1 MIVIVFVIVIVSVFV
16 IVIVMSRPVYKQDG
30 GENYVYY
37 SLAGQSWL
45 VGCLVGHTHGW
56 LRNRSQGAATS
67 RYPSLLTTGW
77 EVRQEAGGW
86 TGADQDI
93 VSFENI
99 KGIKLSTYYIKT
111 VPRKCNKQ
119 EYLPFG
125 AFTL

>member
-1 MIVIVFVIVIVSVFV
+1 MYCTVLCCA
-16 IVIVMSRPVYKQDG
+16 RPVYKQDG

-56 LRNRSQGAATS
+56 LRNRSQGASTS
-67 RYPSLLTTGW
+67 RYPSLLTAGW

-99 KGIKLSTYYIKT
+99 KGIKHSTFYK
-111 VPRKCNKQ
+111 
-119 EYLPFG
+119 
-125 AFTL
+125 